1 MFQIH
6 HVVLAFLKDPDFL
19 KIFYPVKAIV
29 CLALLYIT
37 ISHLIDMLKHH
48 YKVIELSRHAKVTR
62 FDTPILHIG
71 FSTYMRYILITTLIA
86 WAKFSLIV

>member
-6 HVVLAFLKDPDFL
+6 PVVLAFLKDPDFL
-19 KIFYPVKAIV
+19 QIFYPVKAIV

-37 ISHLIDMLKHH
+37 ISHLIDLLKHH
-48 YKVIELSRHAKVTR
+48 YKVIELSSHAKVTR

-71 FSTYMRYILITTLIA
+71 FIIYIGYILITTLIA